1 MLKRK
6 GVDCLIRI
14 AGDGPLH
21 QTLLQQARDLG
32 VNDRVEFLGY
42 GDDIPAL
49 LSESTFLVHTADNE
63 GCPNAVME
71 AMADPTT
78 VGATW
83 EHCVEHVEAD
93 LAELLFDWLSD
104 FVYWKDAAGVVFS
117 RASLSLTR
125 EGGQWTLA
133 GTLIGEP
140 VNQTTQVLRN
150 DVKGVT
156 KHLYRLHQDNRR
168 WSVRVVLDV

>member
-1 MLKRK
+1 M
-6 GVDCLIRI
+6 
-14 AGDGPLH
+14 
-21 QTLLQQARDLG
+21 
-32 VNDRVEFLGY
+32 
-42 GDDIPAL
+42 PAL
-49 LSESTFLVHTADNE
+49 FQFLDDVALADLAFDAE
-63 GCPNAVME
+63 GDSVQEMFEAASNAVME

-83 EHCVEHVEAD
+83 EHRVEHTGPD

-117 RASLSLTR
+117 RVVISLTQVGA
-125 EGGQWTLA
+125 EWTLA

-140 VNQTTQVLRN
+140 VNQVTQVLRN

-156 KHLYRLHQDNRR
+156 KHLYRLHHENGR
-168 WSVRVVLDV
+168 WRVRVVLDV

>member
-1 MLKRK
+1 MPASFQFLED
-6 GVDCLIRI
+6 VALADL
-14 AGDGPLH
+14 AFDAEGDSVREVFD
-21 QTLLQQARDLG
+21 A
-32 VNDRVEFLGY
+32 
-42 GDDIPAL
+42 A
-49 LSESTFLVHTADNE
+49 S
-63 GCPNAVME
+63 NAVMA

-83 EHCVEHVEAD
+83 ERRVEHVEAD

-117 RASLSLTR
+117 RAVISVTQA
-125 EGGQWTLA
+125 GDQWTLA

-140 VNQTTQVLRN
+140 VNQATQVLRN

-156 KHLYRLHQDNRR
+156 KHLYRLHHDNGR
-168 WSVRVVLDV
+168 WRVRVVLDV